1 MQHYM
6 MLQRNLLYTCV
17 TRAKKVF
24 VLVGTEKAIYMAVSN
39 NKIQQRNTMLSQRLK
54 IKK

>member
-1 MQHYM
+1 M
-6 MLQRNLLYTCV
+6 MLQRNLYILV
-17 TRAKKVF
+17 LPEQKGF